1 MDGLEALALLI
12 AAEEKDFILT
22 KKETQQIIKAF
33 IDVFKSVG
41 ADLTKE
47 PEFMRIAN
55 AVEDLPDE

>member
-12 AAEEKDFILT
+12 AAEKKDFILT

-55 AVEDLPDE
+55 AVEDLPDD

>member
-33 IDVFKSVG
+33 IDVFKSDG

-55 AVEDLPDE
+55 AVEDLPDD

>member
-1 MDGLEALALLI
+1 MDGLEALVLLI

-55 AVEDLPDE
+55 AVEDLPDD

>member
-1 MDGLEALALLI
+1 MDGLEMLALLI
-12 AAEEKDFILT
+12 EAEEKHFLLT
-22 KKETQQIIKAF
+22 KKEAQKIIKSF
-33 IDVFKSVG
+33 IDVFKSIG

>member
-1 MDGLEALALLI
+1 MDGLEALELLI

-55 AVEDLPDE
+55 AVEDLPDD

>member
-1 MDGLEALALLI
+1 MDGLEMLVLLI

-55 AVEDLPDE
+55 AVEDLPDD